1 MEVQQHKGLK
11 LPETVKGFFWENL
24 VLGFLGRNHLMS

>member
-11 LPETVKGFFWENL
+11 LPETVGGFFGKILFWDFWVETIL
-24 VLGFLGRNHLMS
+24 